1 MPLDPMLS
9 LSFSLHSNKG
19 AYALLLGSGIS
30 RSAQIPTGWDVM
42 IELIRKL
49 ALVRGDQA
57 QADPD
62 PAKWYR
68 EAYDKEPDY
77 SELLDM
83 VAQTPTERSQ
93 LLRDYFEPS
102 PDEREQGIK
111 MPTPAHKA
119 IARLASRQHI
129 RVIIT
134 TNFDRLLELALEE
147 EGVRPVVVST
157 PDQVNGAP
165 PLVHTGCLVLKVH
178 GDYLDSRIKNTGE
191 ELAEYDKQ
199 FNRLLDQIFDEFGLI
214 ICGWSGEWDEALR
227 SATHRCPS
235 RRYMTYWASRGSLAP
250 RAQEL
255 LSRRGG
261 QQVKIEGADSFF
273 ETVEEKLAALDDFAK
288 PHPLSTA
295 ATVAA
300 AKKYLAE
307 DKYRIRLHDLM
318 HDECERTVAIL
329 EEEFTPAKL
338 SAPWSAEELQ
348 DRIARYEASC
358 ETLISLF
365 VTGGRW
371 ADRSQLSIWQS
382 TIQRLLSVGNASQS
396 GLTTWLD
403 LQRYPAL
410 LLLFAGGIAAL
421 KGENY
426 AALKAIAVNPT
437 LTNHSQQI
445 PLLEN
450 VNPMG
455 VMNHDVA
462 KQLPGLNNRHTPTS
476 DYLFGVLREPLK
488 SLIADDAE
496 YDRLFTRFELLLA
509 LLYLDQ
515 TSESHGGREWA
526 PVGRW
531 GWSNARFGTDPAET
545 LWEEA
550 EQQQNDWA
558 PLQAG
563 LFGGNIT
570 RFEEMKATFLPFHAR
585 IRQHLRF

>member
-30 RSAQIPTGWDVM
+30 RSAQIPTGWDVT

-227 SATHRCPS
+227 SALQRCPS

-261 QQVKIEGADSFF
+261 QQVQIEGADSFF

-338 SAPWSAEELQ
+338 SAPRSAEELQ
-348 DRIARYEASC
+348 DRLARYEASC

-371 ADRSQLSIWQS
+371 ADRSQIGSWQRALKRLASIS
-382 TIQRLLSVGNASQS
+382 TTAAGGREPWTRLR
-396 GLTTWLD
+396 
-403 LQRYPAL
+403 RYPAL
-410 LLLFAGGIAAL
+410 LLLFSGGLAAL
-421 KGENY
+421 YAEKYEN
-426 AALKAIAVNPT
+426 LKALAVDPT
-437 LTNHSQQI
+437 VNDRNQTV
-445 PLLEN
+445 PLIRTINQAATLSKEYGRELSGLER
-450 VNPMG
+450 
-455 VMNHDVA
+455 H
-462 KQLPGLNNRHTPTS
+462 HTPTS
-476 DYLFGVLREPLK
+476 DHLHTVLRQPLK
-488 SLIADDAE
+488 ELVADDEE
-496 YDRLFTRFELLLA
+496 YDNLFTRFELLLA
-509 LLYLDQ
+509 LLFVDCNPKPEL
-515 TSESHGGREWA
+515 GEWTI
-526 PVGRW
+526 PGRW
-531 GWSNARFGTDPAET
+531 GWAGAVEGSDPAENF
-545 LWEEA
+545 WEVA
-550 EQQQNDWA
+550 TEQQSEWA
-558 PLQAG
+558 PLHAG
-563 LFGGNIT
+563 MFGGDIS
-570 RFEEMKATFLPFHAR
+570 RFEAVKAAFLPFHAE
-585 IRQHLRF
+585 IRRMMRF